1 MSRGLVKRNP
11 NITLDYDMRPEAI
24 FGGFMQTRGGCTLTG
39 NTDGTVTYGG
49 TTSGDP
55 AMTWL
60 GVKTGQWY
68 SGRLMP
74 AGSYTLSVF
83 SNASSSS
90 PTTVQ
95 GWLYDSNNTYSGV
108 IGELQLKNGT
118 LLRRNFT
125 LSAPRKIAIGAGVS
139 GWSVNPVTVPNTR
152 IGLMLTP
159 AGVEP
164 TTFEPTYF
172 VPTKAY
178 VGDTEVKQA
187 YVGDVQVFPIS

>member
-11 NITLDYDMRPEAI
+11 NITLDYDIRPEAI
-24 FGGFMQTRGGCTLTG
+24 FGTLVQTRNGAKIVAHA
-39 NTDGTVTYGG
+39 DGTVTYSG

-55 AMTWL
+55 AIAWFCTTTNGWR
-60 GVKTGQWY
+60 

-74 AGSYTLSVF
+74 AGSYTLTVF
-83 SNASSSS
+83 SDANSSS
-90 PTTVQ
+90 PVTIQ
-95 GWLYDSNNTYSGV
+95 GWLYDSNDTYVGV
-108 IGELQLKNGT
+108 IGELQLKNGA

-125 LSAPRKIAIGAGVS
+125 LPAPRKIAIGAGVS
-139 GWSVNPVTVPNTR
+139 GWSDGPVTIPDTR

-172 VPTKAY
+172 VPTRAY

-187 YVGDVQVFPIS
+187 YLGDIQVFPIS